1 MTSTLSPPPSVPR
14 PSSRR
19 KSGVSPRTARAR
31 RHQHQAP
38 DVRRECRVL
47 ARHTDASGRGREVVA
62 QPGFAGSVL
71 VVDRELASGRD
82 RRLVAHLAADEPA
95 ANAALECERY
105 LADARGGGCRCRL
118 LTASDL
124 RTPPFGEDAEAD
136 RSPAPPGGEGDL
148 LDKRGRFHRLE
159 PLQTGMSISELRW
172 CERSRSPAE
181 SAPRPV
187 SVRDAIAHLEA
198 YEPVRA
204 ITVGALALRRDDASV
219 SIAVLRAE
227 LQRVLV
233 SPIVLNR
240 GLRQATLAAME
251 RQELSL
257 SEIAIRCGRIKRDLR
272 GNESGE
278 TSWLARRL
286 GMLPE
291 AGRDTPTPWIH
302 SDVLALIARR
312 GLGVSP
318 REVEMQ

>member
-1 MTSTLSPPPSVPR
+1 MTSTLSPPRSVQR
-14 PSSRR
+14 PPARR
-19 KSGVSPRTARAR
+19 KTRVSPRTARSR
-31 RHQHQAP
+31 THQHQAP
-38 DVRRECRVL
+38 DMRRECRVL
-47 ARHTDASGRGREVVA
+47 ARHTDASGRAREVVA

-71 VVDRELASGRD
+71 VVDRELASGGD

-105 LADARGGGCRCRL
+105 LADARRGGCRCRL
-118 LTASDL
+118 LSASDL
-124 RTPPFGEDAEAD
+124 RMAPFSEDAEAEG
-136 RSPAPPGGEGDL
+136 SPASPGGQTDL
-148 LDKRGRFHRLE
+148 LDQQGRLHRLE
-159 PLQTGMSISELRW
+159 PVQTGMSIPELRW
-172 CERSRSPAE
+172 RSHSPAE

-187 SVRDAIAHLEA
+187 SVRDVIAHLEA
-198 YEPVRA
+198 YEPVCA
-204 ITVGALALRRDDASV
+204 ITAGALARHRDDAGV

-227 LQRVLV
+227 LQRVLA

-240 GLRQATLAAME
+240 ALRQATQAAME

-291 AGRDTPTPWIH
+291 GGRDEPTPWIH

-318 REVEMQ
+318 REVELQ